1 MRSLLTLILLTLPAI
16 PGAAQS
22 VLPETSGQGTRY
34 GSGMEYTSNGELY
47 NPSRM
52 TAAHA
57 TLPFGTLVQVTHGT
71 RTVSV
76 RINDRNTGQGVIRL
90 SERAADQL
98 GLATEGGEVALRLA
112 AGELAYLEA
121 RARRE
126 REAQSAASRAAA
138 ETETRAGYEDTPI
151 VEGADI
157 FTVQLGAFHESDTA
171 YAHTANMRGA
181 WIDRVTDSNGRTLY
195 RVCYGRY
202 GSASS
207 AARARDDLRT
217 TGIDGFVQRV
227 SQVNMA
233 GH

>member
-121 RARRE
+121 R
-126 REAQSAASRAAA
+126 
-138 ETETRAGYEDTPI
+138 
-151 VEGADI
+151 
-157 FTVQLGAFHESDTA
+157 
-171 YAHTANMRGA
+171 
-181 WIDRVTDSNGRTLY
+181 
-195 RVCYGRY
+195 
-202 GSASS
+202 
-207 AARARDDLRT
+207 
-217 TGIDGFVQRV
+217 
-227 SQVNMA
+227 
-233 GH
+233 